1 MLVLTIRISVRDVD
15 REMRPSRA
23 QIKHILRIR
32 RKFST
37 KQRILPLA
45 IHNHKGEMASLLT
58 RPLRIIRRLEVL
70 FITMRLI
77 AAAILNIPLVPSRP
91 DRAGEGRPVEG
102 HVRMIGVIWV
112 VVLRTLVETHAERYV
127 VRTAMMWSSTSG
139 MGFFGISRL

>member
-23 QIKHILRIR
+23 QIKHILRVR

-45 IHNHKGEMASLLT
+45 IQNHKGEMASLLT

-91 DRAGEGRPVEG
+91 DGAGEGRPVEG